1 MIIIFSF
8 IVLYVVLCIL
18 STRPFRYD
26 LNQILYDYT
35 MKVTNRFKGLDL
47 INRVPEELWME
58 VYNIVQEVMI
68 KIIPK
73 KTKCKKAKWLS
84 EESDVK
90 VKSLSHIQL
99 LMTLGT
105 IAYQASLSMGF
116 SRQEYWSELSFP
128 SPEDLTNSGIES
140 SSPAM
145 KADALT
151 SEPPGKPRVV

>member
-1 MIIIFSF
+1 M
-8 IVLYVVLCIL
+8 
-18 STRPFRYD
+18 
-26 LNQILYDYT
+26 
-35 MKVTNRFKGLDL
+35 

-58 VYNIVQEVMI
+58 VYNIVQKVMI

-90 VKSLSHIQL
+90 VKSLSRIQL
-99 LMTLGT
+99 FATPGT

-116 SRQEYWSELSFP
+116 SRQEYWSGLSFP
-128 SPEDLTNSGIES
+128 SPGDLTDSGIES
-140 SSPAM
+140 SSPTL

-151 SEPPGKPRVV
+151 FEPPGKPRVV